1 VRELAI
7 FAAAVALISWALV
20 RDGKTTASR
29 TQDRSN
35 NTSEVIDQNFE
46 HRQDSRAI
54 HDKKQNQKRSNNDNF
69 AFGSEIFRDTN
80 NMNGRSWMNT

>member
-35 NTSEVIDQNFE
+35 NTSEEIDKNFE
-46 HRQDSRAI
+46 RRQDSRVI
-54 HDKKQNQKRSNNDNF
+54 DDTNYDQKRSNNDIYAFESKNF
-69 AFGSEIFRDTN
+69 RN
-80 NMNGRSWMNT
+80 PKNMNGRSWMNV